1 MLSIITVP
9 AAHTCIEMA
18 LLKYNYAKLCSS
30 RQLNAVNQQN
40 TEYNKG
46 HNYLS
51 PFRS

>member
-30 RQLNAVNQQN
+30 RQLNAANQQN

-46 HNYLS
+46 HKYL
-51 PFRS
+51 